1 MHNSTPLFRVPLS
14 FSNEIGTLN
23 PQIKKLTLSEFQGL
37 FFQLLRA
44 NADSHKG
51 HSTSIESRAVA
62 LSRAFLRIRDA
73 FVMQLALLLV
83 ASVFSYLGWAYSW
96 LPLVLAILT
105 LGVFLYGASVWHRIL
120 VGAVIKENFIASTD
134 IWLQFLSGLPD
145 KDFHEIMAWLLEV
158 HPTFVSIF
166 EAYRG
171 EKS

>member
-1 MHNSTPLFRVPLS
+1 MHNSTPLFRGPIS
-14 FSNEIGTLN
+14 FSNEVGSLN

-44 NADSHKG
+44 NADAHKG

-62 LSRAFLRIRDA
+62 LSRAFTLTRRM
-73 FVMQLALLLV
+73 FVTQLALLLV
-83 ASVFSYLGWAYSW
+83 ASLFSYLGWFASW
-96 LPLVLAILT
+96 LPMLLSAQVLGL
-105 LGVFLYGASVWHRIL
+105 FLYGASVWHRIL

-145 KDFHEIMAWLLEV
+145 KDFHEVMAWLLEV

-166 EAYRG
+166 EAYKG